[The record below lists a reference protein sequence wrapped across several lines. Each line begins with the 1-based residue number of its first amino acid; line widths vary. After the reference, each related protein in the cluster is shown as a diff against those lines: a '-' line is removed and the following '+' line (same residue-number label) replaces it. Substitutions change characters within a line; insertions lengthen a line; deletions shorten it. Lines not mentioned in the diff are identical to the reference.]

1 MASNGFDAKN
11 SVSKPLQQIP
21 SLQSKPLNLQGFPS
35 TDEL

>member
-11 SVSKPLQQIP
+11 SVSKPLQIP